1 MAFYQPS
8 TYQSETA
15 STSLRGNI
23 RPIKVSYD
31 GDPQLEW
38 PISKGDTALLKQI
51 FDSEKDDI
59 EVSFSFHWLLI
70 C

>member
-15 STSLRGNI
+15 LTSLRGDI

-31 GDPQLEW
+31 ADPQLEW
-38 PISKGDTALLKQI
+38 PISKGDITLLKQI
-51 FDSEKDDI
+51 FDSEQDDI